1 MSKTIVPALS
11 CGFVSAAENDS
22 LGTLASSPGGPG
34 KQEKNREKPYL
45 LCLFIFRKIILLVEA
60 QALAVLIVRTLTLFT
75 SEA

>member
-45 LCLFIFRKIILLVEA
+45 LCLFIFRKNHFISRSTSPGSTNSKNTDLVH
-60 QALAVLIVRTLTLFT
+60 L
-75 SEA
+75 